1 MANLSFPMRDTT
13 PDAAAAY
20 YATLRRMRPED
31 RVLRALELSDQM
43 RAVLQAG
50 VRHRHPDY
58 DESAVRLATIRLWLG
73 EKLFREVYPGVE
85 VLP

>member
-1 MANLSFPMRDTT
+1 MADWYSAMRDTT
-13 PDAAAAY
+13 PDGAAVY
-20 YATLRRMRPED
+20 YAALRRMRPED

-58 DESAVRLATIRLWLG
+58 DESAIRLATIRLWLG
-73 EKLFREVYPGVE
+73 EELFREVYPGVE
-85 VLP
+85 VQP

>member
-1 MANLSFPMRDTT
+1 MADLSFTMRDTT
-13 PDAAAAY
+13 PDAAAVY
-20 YATLRRMRPED
+20 YAALRRMRPED

-50 VRHRHPDY
+50 VRHRHPEY